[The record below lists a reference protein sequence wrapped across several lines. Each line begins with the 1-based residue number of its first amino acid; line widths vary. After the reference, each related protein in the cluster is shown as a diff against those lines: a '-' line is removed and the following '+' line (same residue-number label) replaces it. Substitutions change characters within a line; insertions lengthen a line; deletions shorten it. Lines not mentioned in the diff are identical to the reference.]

1 MAIKQI
7 VGEVPMVLN
16 SVAGVE
22 DVKRIPLD
30 GWRLAIV
37 SAYLP

>member
-1 MAIKQI
+1 MEEK
-7 VGEVPMVLN
+7 VPEVLN
-16 SVAGVE
+16 SVVGVK